1 LDKDIQMIKIDS
13 VTKKYGTLTAVDSVS
28 FEVHKGE
35 YFALLGPNG
44 AGKTTIVRM
53 LLDFTRPT
61 GGEVSIGGI
70 PCGKTAARDGVG
82 YLAEN
87 QKIPPHLSGY
97 SYLARCADYIG
108 LSGSEAKEQIRKII
122 ELVGMTGKERD
133 LSKTYSK
140 GMVQRIGLGACL
152 LGKPKVLI
160 LDEPAVGLDP
170 IGIREIRMIL
180 ENLRG
185 DGVTILLN
193 SHLLSEVEKVCDT
206 AAIIKQGK
214 LLVKDAISSIVKEGE
229 NLEDVFVRY
238 VQG

>member
-1 LDKDIQMIKIDS
+1 MIKIDS
-13 VTKKYGTLTAVDSVS
+13 ATKKYGTLTAVDSVS
-28 FEVHKGE
+28 FEVRKGE

-53 LLDFTRPT
+53 LLDFTSPT
-61 GGEVSIGGI
+61 GGQVSIDGI
-70 PCGKTAARDGVG
+70 PSEETAARAGIG

-97 SYLARCADYIG
+97 AYLARCADYIG
-108 LSGSEAKEQIRKII
+108 LSKAEAKVQIGKILDI
-122 ELVGMTGKERD
+122 AGMAGKERD

-160 LDEPAVGLDP
+160 LDEPTAGLDP

-180 ENLRG
+180 ENLRT

-193 SHLLSEVEKVCDT
+193 SHLLSEVEKICDT

>member
-1 LDKDIQMIKIDS
+1 
-13 VTKKYGTLTAVDSVS
+13 
-28 FEVHKGE
+28 
-35 YFALLGPNG
+35 
-44 AGKTTIVRM
+44 M
-53 LLDFTRPT
+53 LLDFTTPT
-61 GGEVSIGGI
+61 GGQVSIDGI
-70 PCGKTAARDGVG
+70 PSGKTAARAGVG

-87 QKIPPHLSGY
+87 HRIPPHLSGY

-108 LSGSEAKEQIRKII
+108 LSRAEAKEQIGKII
-122 ELVGMTGKERD
+122 AIVGMAGKERD

-160 LDEPAVGLDP
+160 LDEPTAGLDP

-180 ENLRG
+180 ENLRR
-185 DGVTILLN
+185 DGMTILLN
-193 SHLLSEVEKVCDT
+193 SHLLSEVEKICDT